1 MSPVEALF
9 WQAVLENSNLPL
21 DLGCWYRTLAYESA
35 CLYMARLKEDAPV
48 STSTT
53 PYAIPVTLD
62 AVPVKIFKAHCQTH
76 YLRMARL
83 QEAVPEPIPKKPCA
97 LQNAMLAI
105 HKNNSRAY

>member
-1 MSPVEALF
+1 MSPVDALF
-9 WQAVLENSNLPL
+9 WQAILGNSNFPL
-21 DLGCWYRTLAYESA
+21 DLGCWYCTLAYESA
-35 CLYMARLKEDAPV
+35 CLYTARLKDDAPV
-48 STSTT
+48 STLAT

-97 LQNAMLAI
+97 LQDAMLAI
-105 HKNNSRAY
+105 HNNNFRAY